1 MNNQFSIR
9 EGTISGILTVVLCN
23 IPGEELL
30 KIALSAAIG
39 TVVSFLVSVLLK
51 SLVKKQNPQNQQDR
65 S

>member
-1 MNNQFSIR
+1 MNSQFSIR

-39 TVVSFLVSVLLK
+39 TAVSFMVSVLLK
-51 SLVKKQNPQNQQDR
+51 ALVKKQDR
-65 S
+65 

>member
-9 EGTISGILTVVLCN
+9 EGTISGLLTVVLCN
-23 IPGEELL
+23 IPGGELL

-51 SLVKKQNPQNQQDR
+51 SLVKKQSHQDR

>member
-9 EGTISGILTVVLCN
+9 EGTISGLLTVVLCN
-23 IPGEELL
+23 ILGEELL

-51 SLVKKQNPQNQQDR
+51 RLVKNRNVQDR

>member
-23 IPGEELL
+23 IPGEELV

-39 TVVSFLVSVLLK
+39 TIVSFLVSVVLKLLM
-51 SLVKKQNPQNQQDR
+51 KKQDR
-65 S
+65 

>member
-1 MNNQFSIR
+1 MNSQFSIR
-9 EGTISGILTVVLCN
+9 EGTISGILTVILCN
-23 IPGEELL
+23 MPGEELI

-51 SLVKKQNPQNQQDR
+51 ALVKKQDR

>member
-1 MNNQFSIR
+1 MNNRFSIR
-9 EGTISGILTVVLCN
+9 GGTISGILTVVLCN

-51 SLVKKQNPQNQQDR
+51 SLVKKQNQQDR